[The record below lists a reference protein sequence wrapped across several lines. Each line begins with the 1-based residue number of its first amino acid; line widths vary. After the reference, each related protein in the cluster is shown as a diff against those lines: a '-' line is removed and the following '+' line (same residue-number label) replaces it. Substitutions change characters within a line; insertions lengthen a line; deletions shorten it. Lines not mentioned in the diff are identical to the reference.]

1 MANNC
6 ECHIAAEFP
15 ILGSMGVISASL
27 RSGTDI
33 AIIETACGTQIAL
46 AGATRGDFS
55 MTAYAPLSP
64 SETLK
69 CPGNANVSFNWE
81 TKLSCEN
88 ANMKLYVI
96 PKGASRAS
104 IDGDNTNQISMSQI
118 GNSYPTFNA
127 SASSG
132 PHTPFLLSDHKD
144 GYNFYYSGDP
154 LSVSPNDGKYAKSI
168 PFLQGSL
175 PGGQQIFPTGSEL
188 YLTSFSWSY
197 TPPNVPTVSY
207 SFIFVYNV

>member
-1 MANNC
+1 MAVC

-15 ILGSMGVISASL
+15 ILGSVGVISASL

-33 AIIETACGTQIAL
+33 SIIETACGTQIAL
-46 AGATRGDFS
+46 TGATRGDFS
-55 MTAYAPLSP
+55 MTAYAPLG
-64 SETLK
+64 SEILE
-69 CPGNANVSFNWE
+69 CPGNASVSFNWE
-81 TKLSCEN
+81 TKISCED
-88 ANMKLYVI
+88 ANLKLYVI
-96 PKGASRAS
+96 PKGAARAS
-104 IDGDNTNQISMSQI
+104 IDGDTTNQISMTQI
-118 GNSYPTFNA
+118 GSSYPTFNA

-144 GYNFYYSGDP
+144 GYNFSYNGDP
-154 LSVSPNDGKYAKSI
+154 LTVSTNDGKYAKSI

-175 PGGQQIFPTGSEL
+175 PGGQRIFPVGSEL

-207 SFIFVYNV
+207 SFIFVYNI